1 MLLLLQM
8 ASHLEK
14 TVPFPIVSVL
24 RTLHDA
30 AKDIGTQSEPLHFS
44 ESFCLSHARVLRE
57 ETKQFRRGWLWAVTF
72 SLTNLDKVLRQRTSI
87 VFANRQVFTECCKS
101 CLHRAHRE
109 VKLVFPNWKDMFV
122 MNMNLVNPFQNEK
135 DF

>member
-8 ASHLEK
+8 ASRLEK
-14 TVPFPIVSVL
+14 TVPFPVVSVL

-44 ESFCLSHARVLRE
+44 ESFCLSQARVLGE

-72 SLTNLDKVLRQRTSI
+72 S
-87 VFANRQVFTECCKS
+87 
-101 CLHRAHRE
+101 
-109 VKLVFPNWKDMFV
+109 
-122 MNMNLVNPFQNEK
+122 
-135 DF
+135 